1 LQNKE
6 MITLVNTDTS
16 TIPGKSRHQFYPHVI
31 KDVTQYVHFTAMAI
45 SSSIFTYSVVACMME
60 YL

>member
-1 LQNKE
+1 